1 MGLRHCNYLHIDR
14 AVTTEHNPSHV
25 LGRPSLDQM
34 AAKPKFANFP
44 KGDTRMKYRI
54 GFVVVLCLSLIL
66 LLVKPTVQAA
76 APTGTLTL
84 SGAAFICANQV
95 ETGSCPD
102 AEFDPAL
109 GSIQNGQGTWA
120 ANVALPPGAV
130 VTALKLCGQFNEVG
144 SSITATLD
152 MAPITA
158 SSGFPS
164 TVAMASVA
172 STGAADKTQCFATT
186 KITSPTI
193 HNGSTQ
199 YFVVVVVPDNDGVI
213 FTSVQIEY

>member
-1 MGLRHCNYLHIDR
+1 
-14 AVTTEHNPSHV
+14 
-25 LGRPSLDQM
+25 M

-44 KGDTRMKYRI
+44 KGDTSMKYRI
-54 GFVVVLCLSLIL
+54 GFVVVVCLSLIL
-66 LLVKPTVQAA
+66 LLAKPTVQAA

-84 SGAAFICANQV
+84 SGPAFICVNAGQ
-95 ETGSCPD
+95 GGCPN
-102 AEFDPAL
+102 AVFDPAL
-109 GSIQNGQGTWA
+109 GSFQNAQGTWA

-130 VTALKLCGQFNEVG
+130 VTALKLCGNFNEVG
-144 SSITATLD
+144 SSVTATLD
-152 MAPITA
+152 MAPIVA